1 MRLPELQALESF
13 EEPEVILKFARDFK
27 IPVSDSK
34 ILFKETMKML
44 WLMVKHTQDVEKPGD
59 ISVPRTFVLQKSM
72 EPLDKMWHE
81 FILFTREYHE
91 FCDRFF
97 GEYIHHIPC
106 SEKEFQAFQQR
117 KVERQ
122 EAFERTERNELR
134 VFVRYIQENLGSDTL
149 EVWFKKLP
157 QWRLA

>member
-27 IPVSDSK
+27 ISLADSK
-34 ILFKETMKML
+34 LLFKETMKML
-44 WLMVKHTQDVEKPGD
+44 WLMVKHTQDVESPED
-59 ISVPRTFVLQKSM
+59 IATPRTFVLQKSM

-81 FILFTREYHE
+81 FILFTREYHQ
-91 FCDRFF
+91 FCEKFF

-117 KVERQ
+117 KIERQ
-122 EAFERTERNELR
+122 EAFEIMERNELR
-134 VFVRYIQENLGSDTL
+134 VFVKYIQENLGTETL
-149 EVWFKKLP
+149 ETWFKKIP
-157 QWRLA
+157 QWGVA